1 MNTNILPN
9 LGAHVRVQVRNP
21 FAARQIPPQPEITEY
36 SGQVLDPYRWLTDRE
51 FCMTGD
57 DAWPIR
63 VMNLSLVEHLEF
75 LSGTGNSVQTQAQ
88 SWQVAGSRGAT
99 YTVNRTQTKWTC
111 TCAGFQFRHNCRHIS
126 ELRDSAK

>member
-1 MNTNILPN
+1 MNTIILPQV
-9 LGAHVRVQVRNP
+9 GAEVRVRVRNP

-36 SGQVLDPYRWLTDRE
+36 AGRVLDPYRWLTDRE

-63 VMNLSLVEHLEF
+63 VMNLSLIEDIKFV
-75 LSGTGNSVQTQAQ
+75 SGTGQVIDTSTQ
-88 SWQVAGSRGAT
+88 SWQVSGSRGNT
-99 YTVNRTQTKWTC
+99 YTVNRTRSSWTC
-111 TCAGFQFRHNCRHIS
+111 TCPGFQFRKSCRHIS